1 MAQKI
6 AENIIDDLQN
16 NPEYVVLNNPL
27 AVPKF
32 IRKISRGKERTLSEV
47 YTPKIFFEIVS
58 RLTPQHLD
66 TEGGDYVKINFPI
79 SEFLVAS
86 GAKNSKNFYRHVLD
100 CIDLLQTTQVKWED
114 TEFNY
119 GMSVIPYYKH
129 EKNSGVVEIHVNKEL
144 VRTVLSV
151 TQHEHFSFLKKYLF
165 RLDNAQA
172 IKIFPFL
179 LSWRNR
185 GMVEMKLEAFKKKF
199 GYDTEGYKIFSNLE
213 KYVIVPAVTE
223 INEKTDLTVS
233 YEKLG
238 ENLDGKRPRV
248 TSLRFFIIERK
259 GQKQLQSQQPQQ
271 AIIIDNQPIIIEQ
284 PVDDTAYWNEI
295 LRVFNIFEK
304 NVSEAEVR
312 ILVKGLS
319 SLGSAQA
326 VLEAVLFAE
335 EEQEKRQKQ
344 GKPLIENFR
353 GFIIAGIPRGLGK
366 GILEQK
372 KEKNKQTE
380 TQKAREAKD
389 RQLAEWKIQIGEI
402 VEQYRAAVNEII
414 RTTATDAEKENV
426 ADILRGQS
434 SIYYGKTM
442 DDFRS
447 KMFIHSFIS
456 KFTEVYADRFIV
468 LKPRFE
474 PIYETIAAK
483 IRTVEPSFRK
493 KLVY

>member
-1 MAQKI
+1 MAKKTP
-6 AENIIDDLQN
+6 ENIIDDLQN
-16 NPEYVVLNNPL
+16 NPDYVVLNNPL

-58 RLTPQHLD
+58 RLTPIHLD
-66 TEGGDYVKINFPI
+66 TEGGDYVKIDFSI
-79 SEFLVAS
+79 SEFLTAS
-86 GAKNSKNFYRHVLD
+86 GAKNSKNFYRHILD

-114 TEFNY
+114 TEHNY

-144 VRTVLSV
+144 VRTVLAV

-199 GYDTEGYKIFSNLE
+199 GYDTEGYKNFSNLE
-213 KYVIVPAVTE
+213 KYVIQPAVNE
-223 INEKTDLTVS
+223 INGKTDLTVS

-238 ENLDGKRPRV
+238 ENLAGKRPRI
-248 TSLRFFIIERK
+248 TGLRFFIVERK
-259 GQKQLQSQQPQQ
+259 AQKQLPQQ
-271 AIIIDNQPIIIEQ
+271 AIVIENQQLIIE
-284 PVDDTAYWNEI
+284 PPSEDAAYWDDI
-295 LRVFNIFEK
+295 LRVFRFFEH
-304 NVSEAEVR
+304 NVSEEEVR

-319 SLGSAQA
+319 SLGSPLA

-335 EEQEKRQKQ
+335 AEQEKRRKQ

-372 KEKNKQTE
+372 ELKNKQAVN
-380 TQKAREAKD
+380 QKACEAQA
-389 RQLAEWKIQIGEI
+389 RQIAEWKVQADALI
-402 VEQYRAAVNEII
+402 EQYRAAVNEVI

-426 ADILRGQS
+426 AEILRGQS
-434 SIYYGKTM
+434 SIYYGKTV
-442 DDFRS
+442 DDFRN
-447 KMFIHSFIS
+447 KMFIHAFIS
-456 KFTEVYADRFIV
+456 KFMEVYSDRFSGV
-468 LKPRFE
+468 KPVFE
-474 PIYETIAAK
+474 HEFDAISTK
-483 IRTVEPSFRK
+483 INAIEPPFRK

>member
-1 MAQKI
+1 MAKKSP
-6 AENIIDDLQN
+6 ENIIDDLQN
-16 NPEYVVLNNPL
+16 NPDYVVLNNPL

-32 IRKISRGKERTLSEV
+32 IRKISRGTERTLSEV

-58 RLTPQHLD
+58 RLTPMHLD
-66 TEGGDYVKINFPI
+66 TEGGDYVKLDFSI
-79 SEFLVAS
+79 SEFLTAS
-86 GAKNSKNFYRHVLD
+86 GAKNSKNFYRHILD

-114 TEFNY
+114 TEHNY

-144 VRTVLSV
+144 VRTVLAV

-213 KYVIVPAVTE
+213 KYVIQPAVNE
-223 INEKTDLTVS
+223 INEKTDLTVT

-248 TSLRFFIIERK
+248 TSLRFFIVEHK
-259 GQKQLQSQQPQQ
+259 GQKQLATQQPKQ
-271 AIIIDNQPIIIEQ
+271 IIITDNQPNISYKETK
-284 PVDDTAYWNEI
+284 DKDYWAEI
-295 LRVFNIFEK
+295 LRVFNLFEK

-312 ILVKGLS
+312 ILIKGLN
-319 SLGSAQA
+319 SLGNEQSI
-326 VLEAVLFAE
+326 LEAVLFAE
-335 EEQEKRQKQ
+335 EEQEKRRKQ

-372 KEKNKQTE
+372 KEKTKQVQTQKDRE
-380 TQKAREAKD
+380 TQAQ
-389 RQLAEWKIQIGEI
+389 QLTEWKMHLNEI
-402 VEQYRAAVNEII
+402 VEQYRAAVNEVI

-426 ADILRGQS
+426 AEILRGQS
-434 SIYYGKTM
+434 SIYYGKTLE
-442 DDFRS
+442 DFRS

-456 KFTEVYADRFIV
+456 KFTEVYTERFAT
-468 LKPRFE
+468 LKPLFE
-474 PIYETIAAK
+474 PIYETVTTN
-483 IRTVEPSFRK
+483 IRTIEPSFRK
-493 KLVY
+493 KLAY

>member
-1 MAQKI
+1 MAKK
-6 AENIIDDLQN
+6 ATENIIDDLQN
-16 NPEYVVLNNPL
+16 NPDYVVLNNPL

-58 RLTPQHLD
+58 KLTPIHLD
-66 TEGGDYVKINFPI
+66 KEGDYVKLDFSI
-79 SEFLVAS
+79 SEFLGAM
-86 GAKNSKNFYRHVLD
+86 GAKKSKNFYRHVLD

-223 INEKTDLTVS
+223 INEKTDLTVT

-248 TSLRFFIIERK
+248 TSLRFFIVERK
-259 GQKQLQSQQPQQ
+259 GQKQLQQQQPQT
-271 AIIIDNQPIIIEQ
+271 IIIDSQPIIVGPPSE
-284 PVDDTAYWNEI
+284 DKAYWDEI
-295 LRVFNIFEK
+295 LRVFRIFEK

-319 SLGSAQA
+319 SLGSTQA

-335 EEQEKRQKQ
+335 EEQEKRRKQ
-344 GKPLIENFR
+344 SKPLIENFR

-372 KEKNKQTE
+372 KEKNKQIE
-380 TQKAREAKD
+380 TQKAREAQTQ
-389 RQLAEWKIQIGEI
+389 QLEVWKKQIAEI
-402 VEQYRAAVNEII
+402 VEQYRAAVNETI

-456 KFTEVYADRFIV
+456 KFTEVYADRFV
-468 LKPRFE
+468 ALKPRFE
-474 PIYETIAAK
+474 PIYEAIAEN

>member
-1 MAQKI
+1 MAKKTS
-6 AENIIDDLQN
+6 ENIIDDLQN
-16 NPEYVVLNNPL
+16 NPDYVVLNNPL

-58 RLTPQHLD
+58 RLTPMHLD
-66 TEGGDYVKINFPI
+66 TEGGDYVKINFSI
-79 SEFLVAS
+79 SEFLTAS
-86 GAKNSKNFYRHVLD
+86 GAKNSKNFYRHILD

-114 TEFNY
+114 TEHNY

-144 VRTVLSV
+144 VRTVLAV

-185 GMVEMKLEAFKKKF
+185 GMVEMKLDAFKKKF

-213 KYVIVPAVTE
+213 KYVIQPAVNE
-223 INEKTDLTVS
+223 INDKTDLTVT
-233 YEKLG
+233 YDKLG
-238 ENLDGKRPRV
+238 ENLDGQRPRI
-248 TSLRFFIIERK
+248 TGLRFFIVERK
-259 GQKQLQSQQPQQ
+259 GQKQLTEQQPKPTL
-271 AIIIDNQPIIIEQ
+271 IVDNHLVIVEAPTE
-284 PVDDTAYWNEI
+284 DKAYWSEM
-295 LRVFNIFEK
+295 LRVFQTFEK
-304 NVSEAEVR
+304 NAREAEIR
-312 ILVKGLS
+312 IFLKGLG
-319 SLGSAQA
+319 SLGNPQA
-326 VLEAVLFAE
+326 ILEAVLFAE
-335 EEQEKRQKQ
+335 EEQDKRRKQ

-353 GFIIAGIPRGLGK
+353 GFIISGIPRGMGK

-372 KEKNKQTE
+372 KENNKRAE
-380 TQKAREAKD
+380 IQKAREIQAQ
-389 RQLAEWKIQIGEI
+389 QLAQWKIEADALIEK
-402 VEQYRAAVNEII
+402 YRSAVNEII

-434 SIYYGKTM
+434 SIFYGKTM

-456 KFTEVYADRFIV
+456 KFTVVYADRFV
-468 LKPRFE
+468 PTQAQFE
-474 PIYETIAAK
+474 PIFEAIANK
-483 IRTVEPSFRK
+483 IRTIEPSFKK

>member
-1 MAQKI
+1 MAKKTS
-6 AENIIDDLQN
+6 ENIIDDLQN
-16 NPEYVVLNNPL
+16 NPDYVVLNNPL

-58 RLTPQHLD
+58 RLTPIHLD
-66 TEGGDYVKINFPI
+66 TEGGDYVKIDFSI
-79 SEFLVAS
+79 SEFLTAS
-86 GAKNSKNFYRHVLD
+86 GAKNSKNFYRHILD

-114 TEFNY
+114 TEHNY

-129 EKNSGVVEIHVNKEL
+129 EKNSGLVEIHVNKEL
-144 VRTVLSV
+144 VRTVLAV

-185 GMVEMKLEAFKKKF
+185 GMVEMKLDAFKKKF

-213 KYVIVPAVTE
+213 KYVILPAVNE

-238 ENLDGKRPRV
+238 QNLEGKRPRI
-248 TSLRFFIIERK
+248 TGLRFFIVERK
-259 GQKQLQSQQPQQ
+259 AQKQLPQQ
-271 AIIIDNQPIIIEQ
+271 TITIENQQLIIE
-284 PVDDTAYWNEI
+284 PPAEDAAYWSEI
-295 LRVFNIFEK
+295 LRVFRYFETH
-304 NVSEAEVR
+304 VSEDEVR

-319 SLGSAQA
+319 SLGSPLA

-335 EEQEKRQKQ
+335 EEQEKRRKQ

-372 KEKNKQTE
+372 EQKSKQAA
-380 TQKAREAKD
+380 TQKAREAQAQ
-389 RQLAEWKIQIGEI
+389 QLNEWKAQADAII
-402 VEQYRAAVNEII
+402 EQYRAAVNEVI

-426 ADILRGQS
+426 AEILRGQS
-434 SIYYGKTM
+434 SIYYGKTV
-442 DDFRS
+442 DDFRN
-447 KMFIHSFIS
+447 KMFIHTFIS
-456 KFTEVYADRFIV
+456 KFLEVYSDRFTDV
-468 LKPRFE
+468 KHKYEAL
-474 PIYETIAAK
+474 YETASVEIK
-483 IRTVEPSFRK
+483 LLEPSFRK
-493 KLVY
+493 KMMY

>member
-1 MAQKI
+1 MAKKTP
-6 AENIIDDLQN
+6 ENIIDDLQN
-16 NPEYVVLNNPL
+16 NPDYVVLNNPL

-58 RLTPQHLD
+58 RLTPIHLD
-66 TEGGDYVKINFPI
+66 TEGGDYVKLDFSI
-79 SEFLVAS
+79 SEFLTAS
-86 GAKNSKNFYRHVLD
+86 GAKNSKNFYRHILD

-114 TEFNY
+114 TEHNY
-119 GMSVIPYYKH
+119 GMSVIPFYKH
-129 EKNSGVVEIHVNKEL
+129 EKNSGIVEIHVNKEL
-144 VRTVLSV
+144 VRTVLAV

-185 GMVEMKLEAFKKKF
+185 GMVEMKLDAFKKKF

-213 KYVIVPAVTE
+213 KYVILPAVNE

-238 ENLDGKRPRV
+238 QNLAGKRPRI
-248 TSLRFFIIERK
+248 TGLRFFIVERK
-259 GQKQLQSQQPQQ
+259 AQKQLPQQ
-271 AIIIDNQPIIIEQ
+271 VINIENQQLIIDSPSE
-284 PVDDTAYWNEI
+284 DAAYWDDI
-295 LRVFNIFEK
+295 MRVFRSFEHH
-304 NVSEAEVR
+304 VSEEEVR

-319 SLGSAQA
+319 SLGSPLA

-335 EEQEKRQKQ
+335 EEQEKRRKQ

-366 GILEQK
+366 GILAL
-372 KEKNKQTE
+372 KELKNKQAE
-380 TQKAREAKD
+380 TQKAREAQQ
-389 RQLAEWKIQIGEI
+389 RQLAEWKVQAEAMI
-402 VEQYRAAVNEII
+402 EQYRAAINEVI

-426 ADILRGQS
+426 AEILRGQS
-434 SIYYGKTM
+434 SIYHSKTV
-442 DDFRS
+442 DDFRN
-447 KMFIHSFIS
+447 KMFIHAFIS
-456 KFTEVYADRFIV
+456 KFIDVYADRFV
-468 LKPRFE
+468 GVKSKFDPLF
-474 PIYETIAAK
+474 ETILREIK
-483 IRTVEPSFRK
+483 TIDPSFKK
-493 KLVY
+493 KLMY